1 MARKQITKEK
11 IIHSF
16 LSSSSEKS
24 PGATSLADISD
35 SLEIKKASLYNHF
48 SCRDE
53 MYEATLEYCEAE
65 IINATFITEKNLE
78 TAAEAKT
85 QPAAF
90 IKKLISRYFKLFDTE
105 PFLPIYVFINS
116 EKYFNGKAFEIAEN
130 LNKKLISQMKS
141 LLKVFID
148 LGKIKVDEKE
158 EKEIPVTI
166 ISLMENQLDLYIAEK
181 KETIRMNPETGAGS
195 LFATPSDD
203 SSLQKYLRPLDTYLK
218 VSFTTIN

>member
-1 MARKQITKEK
+1 
-11 IIHSF
+11 
-16 LSSSSEKS
+16 
-24 PGATSLADISD
+24 
-35 SLEIKKASLYNHF
+35 
-48 SCRDE
+48 

-78 TAAEAKT
+78 TAAESKI

-90 IKKLISRYFKLFDTE
+90 IKKLVSRYFKLFDTE

-195 LFATPSDD
+195 LFATSSDD
-203 SSLQKYLRPLDTYLK
+203 STLQKYLRPLDTYLK